1 LGLDEEIALR
11 NVDLPQF
18 GSPMI
23 PTSAIRRSSKRSLQ
37 RAPGSPFSAILG
49 VRRVGVANRAFPRPP
64 RPPLATRA
72 RAPGEDRSQS
82 GLLVSRSK
90 RIVPAG
96 TFTTRLLPFFP
107 LRLLP
112 CPSPPF
118 PARYSLRCWRSMR
131 VARLRSAC
139 KTISPPRPP
148 SPPSGPP
155 LGINFSLRKLMHPF
169 PPDPAMTMMSA

>member
-1 LGLDEEIALR
+1 MGLDEETALR
-11 NVDLPQF
+11 SVDLPPF

-23 PTSAIRRSSKRSLQ
+23 PTSAMIRSSKRSLQ

-49 VRRVGVANRAFPRPP
+49 VRRVGVANLAFPRPP
-64 RPPLATRA
+64 RPPLATRTW
-72 RAPGEDRSQS
+72 APGEDRSQS
-82 GLLVSRSK
+82 WLFFPRSK
-90 RIVPAG
+90 RTVPAG

-118 PARYSLRCWRSMR
+118 SARYSLRCWRSMR

-139 KTISPPRPP
+139 KMISPPRPP

-169 PPDPAMTMMSA
+169 PPDPAVTRMSA